1 MFVDILSYTALVVIL
16 FGVACICSIMFNLVK
31 VAIEF
36 LNDALRK
43 QVIMNKV
50 KYVLQIIIKVL
61 DLVLKIAKLIF
72 ENIANVIRKVK

>member
-1 MFVDILSYTALVVIL
+1 
-16 FGVACICSIMFNLVK
+16 
-31 VAIEF
+31 
-36 LNDALRK
+36 
-43 QVIMNKV
+43 MNKV

>member
-1 MFVDILSYTALVVIL
+1 MEKI
-16 FGVACICSIMFNLVK
+16 
-31 VAIEF
+31 
-36 LNDALRK
+36 
-43 QVIMNKV
+43 

>member
-43 QVIMNKV
+43 
-50 KYVLQIIIKVL
+50 
-61 DLVLKIAKLIF
+61 
-72 ENIANVIRKVK
+72 